1 MPPVSDWV
9 TVTELNAHLSPDS
22 QLTKHIYYTSRPGQ
36 RKVRLEEHWGRQRE
50 LGRGGYGAVYL
61 EQCVEGDKQGRIRA
75 VKEIQKSTGGNY
87 NRELEAIALFS
98 QPKYEDSFV
107 KSFGWYSTDDKIF
120 ITLEYLEHGDLQQY
134 LGTPLP
140 EQEGQCLVH
149 QIVEGLNFMH
159 DRGFAHRDLK
169 PANILV
175 VEKGPKWWIKIADFG
190 ISKRATEGLT
200 ALRTQTGTPAFAAPE
215 VLGLGDL
222 DDTNDG
228 ETFFRNPTQLRQYTR
243 GRLDFPLDTLRAR
256 SLNIENLPQSTQ
268 PLSKPES
275 PALSICQEDLTLSA
289 RSCTDLGP
297 SASWSTYEQDS
308 RFTARLHSES
318 EPHDGRIAQDWH
330 SDHTTS
336 RYRGI
341 IPCGQD
347 ATVPTAPLVLNS
359 NAQTQIYWSKVKRLK
374 GHGGWVCAV
383 AFSPDG
389 RLVASGSRDRTVRLW
404 ETGTG
409 AKVKKLE
416 CHGDWVRGVAFS
428 PDGRLVASGSD
439 DKTVRLWETGTGAEV
454 KKLEGYR
461 FGVNSVAFS
470 PDGRLVA
477 SGSSD
482 NTVRLW
488 ETGTGAEVKKLEGH
502 GVYVWGVAF
511 SPDGRLVASGSDD
524 KTVRLWDWRAVA

>member
-36 RKVRLEEHWGRQRE
+36 RKVRLEEHWARQRE
-50 LGRGGYGAVYL
+50 LGRGGFGAVYL
-61 EQCVEGDKQGRIRA
+61 EQCVKGDKQGRIRA

-98 QPKYEDSFV
+98 QP
-107 KSFGWYSTDDKIF
+107 KIF

-228 ETFFRNPTQLRQYTR
+228 TYTHAVDIWSTGVITFLILTGETFFRNPTQLRQYTR
-243 GRLDFPLDTLRAR
+243 GRLDFPLDTLRA
-256 SLNIENLPQSTQ
+256 
-268 PLSKPES
+268 
-275 PALSICQEDLTLSA
+275 
-289 RSCTDLGP
+289 
-297 SASWSTYEQDS
+297 
-308 RFTARLHSES
+308 
-318 EPHDGRIAQDWH
+318 
-330 SDHTTS
+330 
-336 RYRGI
+336 
-341 IPCGQD
+341 
-347 ATVPTAPLVLNS
+347 
-359 NAQTQIYWSKVKRLK
+359 
-374 GHGGWVCAV
+374 
-383 AFSPDG
+383 
-389 RLVASGSRDRTVRLW
+389 
-404 ETGTG
+404 
-409 AKVKKLE
+409 
-416 CHGDWVRGVAFS
+416 
-428 PDGRLVASGSD
+428 
-439 DKTVRLWETGTGAEV
+439 
-454 KKLEGYR
+454 
-461 FGVNSVAFS
+461 
-470 PDGRLVA
+470 
-477 SGSSD
+477 
-482 NTVRLW
+482 
-488 ETGTGAEVKKLEGH
+488 
-502 GVYVWGVAF
+502 
-511 SPDGRLVASGSDD
+511 
-524 KTVRLWDWRAVA
+524 